1 MLRLRAVLVCC
12 VVAVAGPAAH
22 AAIESDLVRQGIAAY
37 NDLEYPRAVDL
48 LHKALQETLTR
59 DEKIVTFQ
67 TLAFAHVALGKH
79 DDAVKDF
86 ESLLRIDG
94 SFELDRTISP
104 RVRSVFEEARGHV
117 ATQGPTTGPGAH
129 ELTGLHPTVTPTK
142 IKEGQA
148 VTVDAAYPGGVA
160 SSVELFYRT
169 RGHDVFAKLKAPVDA
184 SGRFS
189 VTVPGMHVESP
200 ALEYYLVVLDENG
213 ASVALAGTLGQ
224 PLAVN
229 VEGRKRPVY
238 AKGWF
243 WGVLAGVAVVGAGVA
258 TAVVLTTRSNI
269 SASTPATISIQPH

>member
-1 MLRLRAVLVCC
+1 MVRLRAVLVCWL
-12 VVAVAGPAAH
+12 VAVAAPPAH

-37 NDLEYPRAVDL
+37 NDLEYPRAVEL

-59 DEKIVTFQ
+59 EEKIVTFQ

-86 ESLLRIDG
+86 ENLLRIDG
-94 SFELDRTISP
+94 RFELDRTISP
-104 RVRSVFEEARGHV
+104 RVRAVFEEARGRV
-117 ATQGPTTGPGAH
+117 ATQGPTAGAGGH
-129 ELTGLHPTVTPTK
+129 ELASLHPTVTPAK
-142 IKEGQA
+142 VKEGQA
-148 VTVDAAYPGGVA
+148 ITVDAAYPGGVA

-169 RGHDVFAKLKAPVDA
+169 RGHDVFAKLKSPVDI

-189 VTVPGMHVESP
+189 VTVPGMHVDAP

-224 PLAVN
+224 PLAVA
-229 VEGRKRPVY
+229 VEGRKRPLY
-238 AKGWF
+238 TKGWF
-243 WGVLAGVAVVGAGVA
+243 WGVLGGVAVVGAGVA
-258 TAVVLTTRSNI
+258 TAVVLTTRSSI

>member
-1 MLRLRAVLVCC
+1 MVRLRAVFVCWL
-12 VVAVAGPAAH
+12 VAVAAPAH

-37 NDLEYPRAVDL
+37 NDLEYPRAVEL

-59 DEKIVTFQ
+59 QEKIVTFQ

-79 DDAVKDF
+79 DDAVRDF

-94 SFELDRTISP
+94 RFELDRTISP
-104 RVRSVFEEARGHV
+104 RVRSVFEEARGRV
-117 ATQGPTTGPGAH
+117 ATQGPTVGAGGH
-129 ELTGLHPTVTPTK
+129 ELASLHPTVAPGK
-142 IKEGQA
+142 VKEGQA
-148 VTVDAAYPGGVA
+148 ITVDAAYPGGVA

-169 RGHDVFAKLKAPVDA
+169 RGHDVFAKLKSPVDT

-189 VTVPGMHVESP
+189 VTVPGMHVEGP

-224 PLAVN
+224 PLAAD

-238 AKGWF
+238 TKGWF
-243 WGVLAGVAVVGAGVA
+243 WVVLGGVAVVGAGVA
-258 TAVVLTTRSNI
+258 TAVVLTTRSTI
-269 SASTPATISIQPH
+269 SSSTPATISIQPH